1 MTLAVTAP
9 YVKSLTHSR
18 AAAATKLGKSTI
30 RRIRKAAKDNEEND
44 TTGFTSLKK
53 RQHTKPVTDFF
64 DEFNEQVLRK
74 TVLEFFY
81 ERQQIPTLEKIHEE
95 IKNKLSYAGS
105 SETLRKVLKKLRFI
119 YANVDGRRYC
129 MERNDVTT
137 LRFEFLRKMRKHA
150 SSDQTIVYHDE
161 N

>member
-1 MTLAVTAP
+1 M
-9 YVKSLTHSR
+9 SR
-18 AAAATKLGKSTI
+18 KPSTGKLQQQNSANPLLE
-30 RRIRKAAKDNEEND
+30 RYAKKP
-44 TTGFTSLKK
+44 GFTSTKK
-53 RQHTKPVTDFF
+53 RQRTKPVTDFF
-64 DEFNEQVLRK
+64 DEFNEQMLRK
-74 TVLEFFY
+74 TVLEFY